1 MPRHYLTQ
9 ALCVLAVLVMGV
21 LLIRTFAQA
30 LDRPIV
36 HVSWHSKECVQVE
49 DPKAEYEGRKSEW
62 SCEHMP
68 EKYQRV
74 WVY

>member
-1 MPRHYLTQ
+1 MTRHYFIQ
-9 ALCVLAVLVMGV
+9 ALCVLSCLLMG
-21 LLIRTFAQA
+21 LALIHSFAKA
-30 LDRPIV
+30 MDLPIV
-36 HVSWHSKECVQVE
+36 HVSWETKECVEVK
-49 DPKAEYEGRKSEW
+49 DPKAEYEGKESEW